1 MKNDSRMAL
10 LINDNRVNLKRNI
23 DSSFSDVQRIS
34 QVKFDIIRNFF
45 HLYYIMNSYSTSK
58 LCDSSNIKNL
68 NYAINRMQSHKQPLK
83 DLMWNWGLKVVIF
96 IVYIYY
102 GVARQGCFRINLLSR
117 YSEFS
122 VDNNALLIPQ
132 LRSRSLQLNIILD

>member
-34 QVKFDIIRNFF
+34 QVKFDIIRKFF

-83 DLMWNWGLKVVIF
+83 DLM
-96 IVYIYY
+96 
-102 GVARQGCFRINLLSR
+102 
-117 YSEFS
+117 
-122 VDNNALLIPQ
+122 
-132 LRSRSLQLNIILD
+132 